1 MHPLLERQL
10 RRLGI
15 PGSHTPPDATQW
27 ARFLERV
34 QQAYAQSDGDRY
46 LLERALD
53 QSSRELMQVNDSLRA
68 SQLTLSDE
76 RDRFEAVIAALG
88 DGLCVL
94 DANRRCVMANLE
106 ARRILGWSEDE
117 LLGRPIFEKL
127 LGHSLDGLPLSARLR
142 DEDARMR
149 RKDGTW
155 VPVAYSITP
164 VPGREGV
171 SGLVLTF
178 RDTTEAQATR
188 TALERER
195 RQLQQII
202 ASAPLPM
209 ALFDREGRCLVRS
222 ARWQAE
228 HEAGATDGVSRR
240 LPAALPGEPEVW
252 EQRFSRVLTGE
263 VVSNAEE
270 RLVDPAGRAVHL
282 RWALHPWRSADDS
295 IGGAVVVTDRIDE
308 LVAARE
314 RAIEAGRLKS
324 EFVANMSHEIR
335 TPMNGVIGM
344 TDLLARTPLDAE
356 QREYTEIIKSSADSL
371 LVLLDDILDFSKI
384 EAGRLEICAE
394 DFDPRTV
401 VHEVVELLAQ
411 RALSKGVHISALVHH
426 QVPQRMHGDPVRTR
440 QVLTNLIGNAVKFTE
455 RGEVVVEVQ
464 LEAGPEGLPRVHYR
478 VEDTGI
484 GIAPEALGRLF
495 QPFSQADGSTTRRFG
510 GTGLGLVISRQ
521 LVSLMGGELAYEPR
535 TGGGSVFHFSL
546 PATPALESA
555 PGLLSSLSLS
565 GKRVLVVDDHPTNR
579 RILEIQTRQWG
590 MRPDLTHDG
599 ERALPMLLAA
609 LEAGD
614 PYELVLLDMG
624 LPGRDGLAIA
634 RDIRAETSLAGTRLV
649 LLSSML
655 QRQQADEVRAAGFDG
670 FLVKPIRESR
680 LLECL
685 QAVSG
690 REEPDVEDSP
700 ANPVLVTEESL
711 SDSNFR
717 RRARILLAEDN
728 AINRRVAVRMLEKMG
743 YRVDVAEDGQQAVDA
758 CRRGIYDLVL
768 MDCQMPVLDGFQATA
783 RLRELERAGARPCT
797 IVAMTA
803 HAMPG
808 DRERCLAAGMDD
820 YVTKPIKM
828 DELARVLGRWR
839 AAA

>member
-1 MHPLLERQL
+1 MHPLLERQM

-15 PGSHTPPDATQW
+15 AGPQAVPDAQQW
-27 ARFLERV
+27 ARLLERV
-34 QQAYAQSDGDRY
+34 QQAYAQSDSDRY

-53 QSSRELMQVNDSLRA
+53 QSSRELMQANDSLRA
-68 SQLTLSDE
+68 SQLSLAAE
-76 RDRFEAVIAALG
+76 RDRFEAVLAALG
-88 DGLCVL
+88 DGLLVL
-94 DANRRCVMANLE
+94 DEQRRCVMVNAE
-106 ARRILGWSEDE
+106 ARRILGWSEQD
-117 LLGRPIFEKL
+117 LLGRPVFESL
-127 LGHSLDGLPLSARLR
+127 LGHSLGSLPLTARLR
-142 DEDARMR
+142 DDDARMT
-149 RKDGTW
+149 RKDGST
-155 VPVAYSITP
+155 VAVAYSVTP
-164 VPGREGV
+164 VPGAEGAV
-171 SGLVLTF
+171 GCVLTF
-178 RDTTEAQATR
+178 RDITETHSAR
-188 TALERER
+188 LALERER

-222 ARWQAE
+222 TRWTVE
-228 HEAGATDGVSRR
+228 HEAGFVDGGVRR
-240 LPAALPGEPEVW
+240 LPEMLPGDDEVW

-263 VVSNAEE
+263 VVSDSEE
-270 RLVDPAGRAVHL
+270 AISDAAGRTLHL
-282 RWALHPWRSADDS
+282 RWALHPWRSADDT
-295 IGGAVVVTDRIDE
+295 IGGAVAVTDRVDE

-314 RAIEAGRLKS
+314 QAIQAGRLKS

-344 TDLLARTPLDAE
+344 TDLLSRTHLNEE
-356 QREYTEIIKSSADSL
+356 QREYTEVIRSSADSL

-411 RALSKGVHISALVHH
+411 KAMAKGVHISALVHH

-455 RGEVVVEVQ
+455 RGEVVIEVQ
-464 LEAGPEGLPRVHYR
+464 LEAGEDGQPLVACR

-484 GIAPEALGRLF
+484 GVPPEARGRLF
-495 QPFSQADGSTTRRFG
+495 RAFSQADGSTTRRFG

-521 LVSLMGGELAYEPR
+521 LVELMGGEIAYEPR
-535 TGGGSVFHFSL
+535 DGGGSVFRFTL
-546 PATPALESA
+546 PATPALEST
-555 PGLLSSLSLS
+555 PRLMPSLSLTD
-565 GKRVLVVDDHPTNR
+565 KRVLVVDDHPTNR
-579 RILEIQTRQWG
+579 RILELQTRHWG

-599 ERALPMLLAA
+599 ELALPMMLEALA
-609 LEAGD
+609 AGD

-624 LPGRDGLAIA
+624 LPGRDGLEVA
-634 RDIRAETSLAGTRLV
+634 REIRADARLACARLV

-655 QRQQADEVRAAGFDG
+655 QRAQADEVRAAGFDG
-670 FLVKPIRESR
+670 FLVKPLRESR

-685 QAVSG
+685 QAVAG
-690 REEPDVEDSP
+690 RTLDEDVAELEPTP
-700 ANPVLVTEESL
+700 LVTEESL
-711 SDSNFR
+711 TDSQFR
-717 RRARILLAEDN
+717 RRSRILLAEDN

-743 YRVDVAEDGQQAVDA
+743 YRVDVAEDGQQAVEA
-758 CRRGIYDLVL
+758 CARTPYDIVL

-783 RLRELERAGARPCT
+783 RLRELEREGGPRPT

-820 YVTKPIKM
+820 YVTKPIKI

-839 AAA
+839 IAA